1 MTPVA
6 RSFIFASAREPEA
19 AAQAVA
25 ASPQPP
31 DLIVTSPS
39 TLARE
44 TAGRAVDGRWVFTV
58 EEPLLAARSPDESGD
73 NVLWRVTRAL
83 RDLFAYDARTPLVVV
98 DGLDILGA
106 AAFVLDEAAVMRLAN
121 HLDRALPLP

>member
-1 MTPVA
+1 VA
-6 RSFIFASAREPEA
+6 RSFIFASALEPEA

-39 TLARE
+39 QLARE
-44 TAGRAVDGRWVFTV
+44 TAGLAVDGRWVFTV
-58 EEPLLAARSPDESGD
+58 EEPLRAAQSPGESGD

-83 RDLFAYDARTPLVVV
+83 RDLFAYDARTPVVVV